1 MPFRI
6 PKATFP
12 PHFFRL
18 YLRCCSLLWRNLF
31 FIISYSKSI
40 LFLNLFVC
48 NVNNSSMQ
56 FSGSVAALLS
66 PILRKFY
73 SRLLKKYQTT
83 IDDIVSP
90 LLLGETLFSC
100 NFCITN
106 WDYIFLI
113 CFCLLAYNIY
123 FIKFIE
129 IQFMCTN
136 CFF

>member
-1 MPFRI
+1 MLNNCTKVKISLMPFRI

-66 PILRKFY
+66 PILRKFILDY
-73 SRLLKKYQTT
+73 LKNIRQLLMIYYHLCFLVKLGLH
-83 IDDIVSP
+83 IFDMFLP
-90 LLLGETLFSC
+90 LGL
-100 NFCITN
+100 
-106 WDYIFLI
+106 
-113 CFCLLAYNIY
+113 
-123 FIKFIE
+123 
-129 IQFMCTN
+129 
-136 CFF
+136 